1 MLYQVA
7 NSVLQYQVA
16 EDLAMDEQEVDEVMG
31 YIDTN
36 GDGCIDFDEFIEMIK
51 EIT

>member
-1 MLYQVA
+1 
-7 NSVLQYQVA
+7 
-16 EDLAMDEQEVDEVMG
+16 MDEAEVDEVI
-31 YIDTN
+31 YYVDTN